1 MRHDGPPPKPLCG
14 SLQPC
19 SSVLLPR
26 ASPPSKVGSCAT
38 ARGAASSARET
49 TELDKRPKGDRDGSD
64 SIVAARYSDSD
75 PHSPGALASLG
86 SCTQA
91 QGSLALQAPR
101 SVTVPVEGSGSRVLL
116 MALREHA

>member
-49 TELDKRPKGDRDGSD
+49 AELDKRPKGGRDGSD
-64 SIVAARYSDSD
+64 FIVAARYSDSD
-75 PHSPGALASLG
+75 PHSVGAFASLG
-86 SCTQA
+86 LVRASESA
-91 QGSLALQAPR
+91 SLTTL
-101 SVTVPVEGSGSRVLL
+101 RVLQYRPPL
-116 MALREHA
+116 TRSQRVPLIAD